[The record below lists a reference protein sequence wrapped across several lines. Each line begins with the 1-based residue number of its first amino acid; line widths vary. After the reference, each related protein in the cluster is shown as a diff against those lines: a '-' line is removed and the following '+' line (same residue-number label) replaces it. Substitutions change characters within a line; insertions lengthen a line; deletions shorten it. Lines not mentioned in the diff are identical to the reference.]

1 MTVYLDMDGVIAD
14 FFGGVERL
22 YGVDHWKSIQHRDGI
37 FVELR
42 NTDFFYRLD
51 TFGEQDRRSDSI
63 KIVNFV
69 KEISDG
75 DWGICS
81 SPLRGDEHNSAYWK
95 RRWLEKWEFTPDI
108 EKLIFTGNKHKYAYN
123 DVTRKPNILIDDK
136 PENIKRW
143 EEAGG
148 IGIRFQCNQDD
159 IEEYLFV
166 ELEKA
171 LEITRTTTNSS

>member
-14 FFGGVERL
+14 FFGGVEKQ
-22 YGVDHWKSIQHRDGI
+22 YGVDHWKSIKHRDGI
-37 FVELR
+37 FVELH

-81 SPLRGDEHNSAYWK
+81 SPLRGDDYNSAYWK
-95 RRWLEKWEFTPDI
+95 RKWLSKWEFSPDL
-108 EKLIFTGNKHKYAYN
+108 EKLIFTSNKHKYAYN
-123 DVTRKPNILIDDK
+123 KLTRKPNILIDDK

-143 EEAGG
+143 NEAGG
-148 IGIRFQCNQDD
+148 IGIRFQCNEDD
-159 IEEYLFV
+159 IEEYLFK
-166 ELEKA
+166 ELRRV
-171 LEITRTTTNSS
+171 LS